1 MNLALLIVCVVLVSV
16 VFIDI
21 GSVLDHSD
29 LLTGNNHTMTDFP
42 LSVTENKLA
51 AVEEEQDKF
60 RPDSVSVCPE
70 FGGTFSIC
78 L

>member
-1 MNLALLIVCVVLVSV
+1 MNLTLLIVCVVLVPA
-16 VFIDI
+16 VFT
-21 GSVLDHSD
+21 GVGGVLDHSD
-29 LLTGNNHTMTDFP
+29 LLAGNNHTMTDFP

-70 FGGTFSIC
+70 SGGTFSIC